1 MTLDFG
7 TWALRNKKLIYF
19 FVAVLLVGGLGAAY
33 KMSKLEDPEIKVK
46 MAVVVSTY
54 PGASAHELELQVVDP
69 LEKAIKT
76 LGDVDFVN
84 STIYP
89 DYAITEVA
97 LLSTVKE
104 YNIEQCW
111 DLLRRKVADVQ
122 QTLPSGASFNV
133 QDDFGLVYG
142 MFYAFT
148 GDGLTEGEMEDYAS
162 MVQRELTNLPAVA
175 RVTIFGKRERS
186 ININIEPS
194 KMATL
199 GVSPAELIVTLNGQN
214 NAYYA
219 GYFNSGD
226 KRIRVSVEDRF
237 NAIEEI
243 SSMIIQGH
251 EDDQLKISDIATVED
266 GFAEPV
272 RTSMTY
278 NGQRALGI
286 AVAGTS
292 GSDIVKVG
300 KEVEKLLDELKKERL
315 PLGAEFNKVFYQPE
329 QVSSSLTTFLINL
342 LESVLIVV
350 ACLMFT
356 MGFRSGLIIGV
367 SLFVTVIGSFL
378 LLYQADG
385 TMQRVSLGS
394 FILAMGMLVDNAIVI
409 VDGILIDI
417 KKGKPRSEALVD
429 IGKKTS
435 LPLLGATLIASLA
448 FIPVFLSPD
457 TAGLYVRDLF
467 IVLTVSLLLSWFL
480 ALTHVPIMCNKL
492 LPIPKNS
499 EQQDLSS
506 EQLYSGR
513 IYSFFRAFLIHGLR
527 HRISAVVGIVILIGL
542 SVVGYFH
549 MKQAFFPDMVYS
561 QCYMEY
567 KLPNGFGNERVRR
580 DLEEIEA
587 YLHTRPEVTDITA
600 SFGATPARYNL
611 VRSIATPSLSYGELI
626 ISFKSPKLL
635 EKNVDDIQRVLEKKY
650 PDAYLKVKR
659 YNIMY
664 KKYPI
669 EARFIGPDPAVL
681 HKLSEQAEAIMKA
694 DPDITLV
701 TTNWDP
707 KVPLFS
713 VDYRQSEARRAGL
726 TRQDV
731 ALSLMSA
738 AGGIPVG
745 TFYEGP
751 DRNTVY
757 VKCTENG
764 KQLSNLESVPIFST
778 IPNIHGLINKDL
790 ITKILSGSYERS
802 EVIAAVLGTS
812 PLRQISEGIDVVWE
826 DPVIYR
832 YNNQRSQTVMCSPRP
847 GIETE
852 AARQHIA
859 KAVEAIELPAGYS
872 FQWDGEKGASDQ
884 TMGYLFMNVP
894 VGIILII
901 GILIMLFGDYRK
913 PTIILL
919 GIPMLG
925 IGIVSAMLITGKAFT
940 FCSIVG
946 ALGLIGMM
954 VKNGIVLMDEITE
967 RMAFSDNPEKAL
979 VESAVSRFRPVMMA
993 SLTTILGMLPLLTD
1007 AMFGS
1012 MAAAIMGGLTFS
1024 TVATLVY
1031 VPIFYSIFFK
1041 IKISR
1046 RATITY

>member
-1 MTLDFG
+1 MKLDIG
-7 TWALRNKKLIYF
+7 TWALGNKKLIYF
-19 FVAVLLVGGLGAAY
+19 LIAVLFVGGLGAAY

-46 MAVVVSTY
+46 QAVVVSTY

-69 LEKAIKT
+69 LEKSIKT

-84 STIYP
+84 STIYA
-89 DYAITEVA
+89 DFAITEVA
-97 LLSTVKE
+97 LMSTVKE
-104 YNIEQCW
+104 SDVEQCW
-111 DLLRRKVADVQ
+111 DLLRRKVGDVQ
-122 QTLPSGASFNV
+122 LQLPSGASLSV

-148 GDGLTEGEMEDYAS
+148 GDGLTEREMEDYAN
-162 MVQRELTNLPAVA
+162 MVQRELTNLRSVA
-175 RVTIFGKRERS
+175 RVTIFGKREPC

-199 GVSPAELIVTLNGQN
+199 GVSPAELITTLNGQN

-226 KRIRVSVEDRF
+226 RRIRVSVEDRF
-237 NAIEEI
+237 QAIEQI
-243 SSMIIQGH
+243 SDMIIQGH
-251 EDDQLKISDIATVED
+251 EDDQLRISDIATVES
-266 GFAEPV
+266 GFSEPV
-272 RTSMTY
+272 RTSMTF
-278 NGQRALGI
+278 NGERALGI

-300 KEVEKLLDELKKERL
+300 KEVEQMLSELKRDRL
-315 PLGAEFNKVFYQPE
+315 PLGAEFNKVFYQPQ
-329 QVSSSLTTFLINL
+329 QVKSSLTTFLVNL

-350 ACLMFT
+350 ACLMLT

-367 SLFVTVIGSFL
+367 SLVVTVIGSFL

-417 KKGKPRSEALVD
+417 KKGKPRAEALVD
-429 IGKKTS
+429 IGKKTAM
-435 LPLLGATLIASLA
+435 PLLGATLIASLA

-457 TAGLYVRDLF
+457 TAGLYIRDLF
-467 IVLTVSLLLSWFL
+467 IVLTVSLILSWFL
-480 ALTHVPIMCNKL
+480 ALTHVPIMCNTL
-492 LPIPKNS
+492 LKIPRNS
-499 EQQDLSS
+499 HENNLSS

-513 IYSFFRAFLIHGLR
+513 VYRFFRALLRHGLR
-527 HRISAVVGIVILIGL
+527 HRVTAVAGILLLIVL
-542 SVVGYFH
+542 SIFGYFK

-567 KLPNGFGNERVRR
+567 KLPDGFGPGRVRK

-587 YLHTRPEVTDITA
+587 YLHTRPEITDITA

-635 EKNVDDIQRVLEKKY
+635 EENVDEIQKILEVKY

-669 EARFIGPDPAVL
+669 EAVFSGPDPAVL
-681 HKLSEQAEAIMKA
+681 HDLSDKAEAIMKKN
-694 DPDITLV
+694 PNITLV
-701 TTNWDP
+701 SSDWSE

-713 VDYRQSEARRAGL
+713 VNYRQPEARRAGL

-731 ALSLMSA
+731 SLSLMSA
-738 AGGIPVG
+738 SGGIPIG
-745 TFYEGP
+745 TFYEGLT
-751 DRNTVY
+751 RNTIY
-757 VKCTENG
+757 VKCTEDG
-764 KQLSNLESVPIFST
+764 RQLSNLENVPVFST
-778 IPNIHGLINKDL
+778 IPNIHGLVNKDL
-790 ITKILSGSYERS
+790 LSRIVNGTYDRS
-802 EVIAAVLGTS
+802 EVIAALLGTT
-812 PLRQISEGIDVVWE
+812 PLKQVSDGINVVWE
-826 DPVIYR
+826 DPVIHR
-832 YNNQRSQTVMCSPRP
+832 RNNQRSQTVVCSPVS

-852 AARQHIA
+852 AARQSIA
-859 KAVEAIELPAGYS
+859 AEIEAIELPSGYS
-872 FQWDGEKGASDQ
+872 FSWDGEKGASDQ

-901 GILIMLFGDYRK
+901 GILIMLFGDYKK

-919 GIPMLG
+919 GIPMLAV
-925 IGIVSAMLITGKAFT
+925 GIVSAMLITGKAFT

-946 ALGLIGMM
+946 GLGLIGMM
-954 VKNGIVLMDEITE
+954 VKNGIVLMDEIIE
-967 RMAFSDNPEKAL
+967 RMAATDDPENAL
-979 VESAVSRFRPVMMA
+979 IEAAVSRLRPVMMA

-1024 TVATLVY
+1024 AVATLVY
-1031 VPIFYSIFFK
+1031 LPILYSIFFR

-1046 RATITY
+1046 RQK